1 MQVIITTNNNGEK
14 IEYHREMPEDLVSK
28 SVVLTNCF
36 SENWLCNNIIEL
48 PCEINVYDDF
58 INYYVHN
65 IKSNS
70 NLANLLFLSVYF
82 QIEEVEKVL
91 IQEIEKLVN
100 IYEIYENMNI
110 LLNFDVNKNVIS
122 KLLNKL
128 ELLINNYFSFRT
140 RNNYIINNNIAML
153 MNMPCHIVLEYC
165 SLNNINI
172 NFLAEW
178 YECNLEKLNILD
190 KENLIIIIDNIDSKK
205 LIKYIDVEIIM
216 QSKLYSDSNNLAHK
230 ILETQLD
237 ILKSFNRIENKY
249 NNFSVNITIPGLVQN
264 ARAKIV
270 DILNSEDQV
279 LCVNI
284 KY

>member
-14 IEYHREMPEDLVSK
+14 IEYHRELPEDLVSK
-28 SVVLTNCF
+28 SIVLKNCF
-36 SENWLCNNIIEL
+36 SENWLYNNIIEL

-58 INYYVHN
+58 INYYIHN
-65 IKSNS
+65 IKSNI

-82 QIEEVEKVL
+82 QIEEVERAL
-91 IQEIEKLVN
+91 IQEIEKLEN

-110 LLNFDVNKNVIS
+110 LINFDVNKNVIS

-128 ELLINNYFSFRT
+128 EILINNSFSFRT
-140 RNNYIINNNIAML
+140 RSNYIINNNIAML
-153 MNMPCHIVLEYC
+153 MNMPCNIILEYC

-172 NFLAEW
+172 NFLTEW

-190 KENLIIIIDNIDSKK
+190 KENLIIIIDNIDSKNI
-205 LIKYIDVEIIM
+205 IKYIDVEIVM
-216 QSKLYSDSNNLAHK
+216 QSKLYSDCNNLAHK

-237 ILKSFNRIENKY
+237 IIKSFNRIENKY
-249 NNFSVNITIPGLVQN
+249 NNFSANITIPGLVQN

-270 DILNSEDQV
+270 NILNSEDQIF
-279 LCVNI
+279 CVNI